1 MIDRSLAGSF
11 HDLVIELQQRH
22 RDLAAMH
29 AAVVAERDRLHQVI
43 EGLLGV
49 LGKFVDEAEVER
61 WRAMMTLGV
70 APQ

>member
-11 HDLVIELQQRH
+11 HDLVVELQQRH
-22 RDLAAMH
+22 RDLASSH
-29 AAVVAERDRLHQVI
+29 AAVVAERDRLRHVI

-49 LGKFVDEAEVER
+49 LGKFVDEAEIAR
-61 WRAMMTLGV
+61 WRALMILGV